1 MEGRAVKTESLGV
14 EKIQITIIQDLW
26 HDYKGIVE

>member
-1 MEGRAVKTESLGV
+1 MEGRAIKTENIGV

-26 HDYKGIVE
+26 HDYKGIGE